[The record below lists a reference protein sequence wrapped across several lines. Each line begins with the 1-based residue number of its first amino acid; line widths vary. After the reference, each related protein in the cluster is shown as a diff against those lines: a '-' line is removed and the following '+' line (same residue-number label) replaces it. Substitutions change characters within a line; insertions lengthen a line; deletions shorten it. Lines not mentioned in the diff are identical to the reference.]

1 VTTTHPAAQPER
13 RGYLSPEQVSE
24 WTQISVAAL
33 GQLRYTGR
41 GPKFLKPTPKTVL
54 YRESDV
60 QAWLDASE
68 RTSTA
73 RAS

>member
-1 VTTTHPAAQPER
+1 MTITHPDVSAEQR
-13 RGYLSPEQVSE
+13 RLLTPEQVSE

-33 GQLRYTGR
+33 SQLRYTGR
-41 GPKFLKPTPKTVL
+41 GPTFLKPTPKTVL
-54 YRESDV
+54 YRPADV